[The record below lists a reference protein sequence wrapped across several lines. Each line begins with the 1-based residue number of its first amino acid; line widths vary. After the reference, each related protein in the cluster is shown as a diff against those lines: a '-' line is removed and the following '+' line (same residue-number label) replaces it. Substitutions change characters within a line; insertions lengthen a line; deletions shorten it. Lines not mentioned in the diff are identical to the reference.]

1 VTSLSVLETLISLSV
16 QVTVLICVAAGVARS
31 RRDQQDAD
39 CCWATL
45 HASILV
51 LTAAAFLLPHLRL
64 ITWADLDPASTRTAI
79 SSTLALA
86 GRICG
91 WMWLTG
97 VAAIIAVCFG
107 GILRANSYI
116 RAAAVDDRLKQRLLD
131 LVPALAAH
139 ESIEIRVS
147 PDCVS
152 PFCWQLHRP
161 IICLP
166 EILQDFPSAEQAAI
180 VRHELA
186 HLRLQHPLQLFLQ
199 RLVEAIFWFHPLVW
213 WASHQ
218 AAAAREFRCD
228 RDAVRS
234 RSEVADYLRSLLRLI
249 ESQVS
254 AVSRLPAGLGFLG
267 DSSLL
272 RRRAS
277 SLVAHLDPSFERVE
291 ERRTR
296 FVLIAACLCVVL
308 WVPINPLASRRAGF
322 SPWPSW
328 SARSM
333 DAFGVAL
340 RDYEVDGHRLGPH
353 SHQHIR

>member
-1 VTSLSVLETLISLSV
+1 VTSLTVLETLISLTV
-16 QVTVLICVAAGVARS
+16 QVTVLICVAAGVAR
-31 RRDQQDAD
+31 RRHDQSDAD

-79 SSTLALA
+79 SSVLSLV

-97 VAAIIAVCFG
+97 AAAIVAVCIG
-107 GILRANSYI
+107 GILRANSSI
-116 RAAAVDDRLKQRLLD
+116 RVATVDDQLKQHLLD
-131 LVPALAAH
+131 LLPAHA
-139 ESIEIRVS
+139 EPIEIRVS
-147 PDCVS
+147 CDCVS

-161 IICLP
+161 VICLP
-166 EILQDFPSAEQAAI
+166 EILRDFPRAEQAAI
-180 VRHELA
+180 IRHELA

-199 RLVEAIFWFHPLVW
+199 RMVEAVFWFHPFVW
-213 WASHQ
+213 WASRQ

-228 RDAVRS
+228 RSAVRS
-234 RSEVADYLRSLLRLI
+234 RHEVADYLRSILRLI
-249 ESQVS
+249 ESEVS

-267 DSSLL
+267 NSSLL

-277 SLVAHLDPSFERVE
+277 SLVSCLDSPIEQVG
-291 ERRTR
+291 RRR
-296 FVLIAACLCVVL
+296 AAFVLISAALCVVL
-308 WVPINPLASRRAGF
+308 WVPINPLASRRAGL

-340 RDYEVDGHRLGPH
+340 RDYEVDGHRLGRH
-353 SHQHIR
+353 RHLH